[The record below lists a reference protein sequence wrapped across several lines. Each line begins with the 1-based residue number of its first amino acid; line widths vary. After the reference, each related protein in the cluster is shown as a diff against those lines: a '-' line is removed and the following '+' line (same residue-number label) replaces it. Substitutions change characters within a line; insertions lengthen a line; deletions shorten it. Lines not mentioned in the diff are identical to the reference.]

1 MTIASLEADEIATI
15 EGYLNEQMS
24 QSRLVEMGLLP
35 GTQVRLIKKIP
46 LNGPVEIKVRNFY
59 LSLRRK
65 DAQNIL
71 IKKSPQHQQ

>member
-1 MTIASLEADEIATI
+1 MTIASLEAGEIATV
-15 EGYLNEQMS
+15 EGYLNEQAS

-35 GTQVRLIKKIP
+35 GTPVLMINKIP

-65 DAQNIL
+65 DARNIL
-71 IKKSPQHQQ
+71 IKK

>member
-1 MTIASLEADEIATI
+1 MSEQVTIASLETGEIATI
-15 EGYLNEQMS
+15 EGYLNEQIS

-35 GTQVRLIKKIP
+35 GTPVRLIKKIP
-46 LNGPVEIKVRNFY
+46 LNGPVEIKVRDFY

-71 IKKSPQHQQ
+71 VKK